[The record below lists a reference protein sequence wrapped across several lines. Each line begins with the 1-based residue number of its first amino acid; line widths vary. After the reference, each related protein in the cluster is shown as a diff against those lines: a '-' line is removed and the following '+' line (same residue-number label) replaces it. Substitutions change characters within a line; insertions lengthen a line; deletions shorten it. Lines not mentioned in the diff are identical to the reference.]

1 MTKDDKQYLND
12 VASLGCVV
20 CRIAGYGPTPAEIHH
35 PREGQGMSQRAEH
48 KSGIPLCPA
57 HHRGTQHPQIPS
69 IHLDKARFI
78 RQFGTESA
86 LVEQTKRD
94 VEVLHSNII
103 GRAS

>member
-12 VASLGCVV
+12 ISSLGCVA

-57 HHRGTQHPQIPS
+57 HHRGTQHPAVPS
-69 IHLDKARFI
+69 IHLDKLMFVGM
-78 RQFGTESA
+78 FGTEA
-86 LVEQTKRD
+86 ELVEQTRR
-94 VEVLHSNII
+94 EVAELRANTI
-103 GRAS
+103 GGAA

>member
-1 MTKDDKQYLND
+1 MTKDEKQYLND
-12 VASLGCVV
+12 IASLGCLA

-35 PREGQGMSQRAEH
+35 PREGQGISQRAEH

-78 RQFGTESA
+78 LQFGTETA
-86 LVEQTKRD
+86 LAEQTKLD
-94 VEVLHSNII
+94 VEALRSNII

>member
-12 VASLGCVV
+12 ISSLGCVA

-35 PREGQGMSQRAEH
+35 PREGHGMSQRAKH

-57 HHRGTQHPQIPS
+57 HHRGTQHPAVPS
-69 IHLDKARFI
+69 IHLDKLMFVGM
-78 RQFGTESA
+78 FGTEA
-86 LVEQTKRD
+86 ELVEQTRR
-94 VEVLHSNII
+94 EVAELRAYII

>member
-1 MTKDDKQYLND
+1 MTKDEKQYLSD
-12 VASLGCVV
+12 AASLGCLA
-20 CRIAGYGPTPAEIHH
+20 CRMAGYGPTPAEVHH

-69 IHLDKARFI
+69 IHLDKSRFI
-78 RQFGTESA
+78 RQFGTETA

-94 VEVLHSNII
+94 VDALRNNII

>member
-12 VASLGCVV
+12 ISSLGCVA

-57 HHRGTQHPQIPS
+57 HHRGTQHPAVPS
-69 IHLDKARFI
+69 IHLDKLRFVGV
-78 RQFGTESA
+78 FGTEA
-86 LVEQTKRD
+86 ELVEQTRREV
-94 VEVLHSNII
+94 VELRANTI
-103 GRAS
+103 GGAA

>member
-12 VASLGCVV
+12 ISSLGCVA

-57 HHRGTQHPQIPS
+57 HHRGTHHPQIPS
-69 IHLDKARFI
+69 IHLDKSRFI
-78 RQFGTESA
+78 RQFGTETA
-86 LVEQTKRD
+86 LVEQTRR
-94 VEVLHSNII
+94 EVAELRANTI

>member
-1 MTKDDKQYLND
+1 MTKDEKQYLSD
-12 VASLGCVV
+12 AASLGCLA

-35 PREGQGMSQRAEH
+35 PREGHGMSQRAEH

-78 RQFGTESA
+78 RQFGTEAA

-94 VEVLHSNII
+94 VEALRSNII

>member
-12 VASLGCVV
+12 ISSLGCVA

-57 HHRGTQHPQIPS
+57 HHRGTQHPAVPS
-69 IHLDKARFI
+69 IHLDKLRFVGV
-78 RQFGTESA
+78 FGTEA
-86 LVEQTKRD
+86 ELVEQTRR
-94 VEVLHSNII
+94 EVAELRANTI
-103 GRAS
+103 GGAA